1 MQDNNVLTVKMAD
14 VTSHGHTKVK
24 FAVWSMENGQ
34 DDLAWYN
41 AEKQADGNWACKVD
55 LTKHHSTGNYQV
67 HAYASTG
74 DSDTMRMAG
83 HVVAQIAAFD
93 DVKPPK
99 VVATVTADYS
109 MIKITVRNA
118 EGYEKIS
125 VPVWSE
131 VNGQDDIKWYKATK
145 QAGGSWTCDV
155 DLAAHNSMGRYLIHV
170 YGTKAGKTELI
181 ANTTAS
187 VAKLPA
193 TKLPTV
199 EAVVSEKL
207 GTMQITVKNA
217 GAYEKVMI
225 PVWSEANGQD
235 DISWYKAT
243 KQSDG
248 SWTYTVD
255 LTAHNSTGR
264 YQIHVYSVKAG
275 KLELIA
281 STTADVAK
289 LPDTKRPTV
298 EAVVSADYSKM
309 QITVKNAGEY
319 EKIMIPVWSEANGQD
334 DLVWY
339 AAKKGS
345 DGNWTYTVDLTAHN
359 STGRYQIHV
368 YGTKAG
374 KQTLIANTTANVAKL
389 PDTKTPM
396 VKAVVS
402 EKLGTMQI
410 TVKNAGAYE
419 KVMIPVWSE
428 ANGQDD
434 LVWYSAK
441 KGSDGNWTYTVNLKQ
456 HNSVGAYQIHV
467 YGTKNGT
474 QTLIAHTRVVVT
486 NSAKQVG

>member
-1 MQDNNVLTVKMAD
+1 MAD
-14 VTSHGHTKVK
+14 VASHGHTKVK

-41 AEKQADGNWACKVD
+41 AEKQVDGNWTCEVD
-55 LTKHHSTGNYQV
+55 LTKHHSTGKYQI

-235 DISWYKAT
+235 D
-243 KQSDG
+243 
-248 SWTYTVD
+248 
-255 LTAHNSTGR
+255 
-264 YQIHVYSVKAG
+264 
-275 KLELIA
+275 
-281 STTADVAK
+281 
-289 LPDTKRPTV
+289 
-298 EAVVSADYSKM
+298 
-309 QITVKNAGEY
+309 
-319 EKIMIPVWSEANGQD
+319 
-334 DLVWY
+334 LVWY
-339 AAKKGS
+339 A
-345 DGNWTYTVDLTAHN
+345 
-359 STGRYQIHV
+359 
-368 YGTKAG
+368 
-374 KQTLIANTTANVAKL
+374 
-389 PDTKTPM
+389 
-396 VKAVVS
+396 
-402 EKLGTMQI
+402 
-410 TVKNAGAYE
+410 
-419 KVMIPVWSE
+419 
-428 ANGQDD
+428 
-434 LVWYSAK
+434 AK